1 MGVVMAT
8 LAGSL
13 ERRRQFAEADRTVAI
28 GIQLIED
35 VVGLRE
41 VGSAGAKGVFEFRF
55 GDLAVAIG
63 IDLREQILQCA

>member
-8 LAGSL
+8 LASSL

-28 GIQLIED
+28 GIQLFED

-41 VGSAGAKGVFEFRF
+41 VGSTSAKSVFEFRF
-55 GDLAVAIG
+55 GDLAVAVG

>member
-8 LAGSL
+8 LAGPL

-28 GIQLIED
+28 GIQFVED

-41 VGSAGAKGVFEFRF
+41 VGSPGPKGVFEFRF
-55 GDLAVAIG
+55 GNLAVAIG
-63 IDLREQILQCA
+63 IDLREQVLQCT